1 MASVQIA
8 YSGQY
13 IRNATGGTADGAK
26 LYVYDA
32 QTEDLASIFVDP
44 SEATA
49 ADNPVVA
56 DSAGLMPFRYKGT
69 GDYKV
74 ILKTSAGITLDE
86 QDNIPGPVETDTG
99 VAEFTRPQTP
109 VIVKTAD
116 YTTTTSDLGKVINA
130 NTTGGDVEITLLSA
144 VTAADGALLTV
155 RHTGTANF
163 AKIVTTSTQTITHPA
178 TGSTTTALSLVGY
191 GEAMEFVSDGANW
204 HVKSTAPPLMTP
216 NGPGIIKVADRLATP
231 PGSPSPGAR
240 YILTSTPTDAWS
252 TFAEHDIAEFT
263 GQTGG
268 WIKYTPPSDSG
279 WVAYVQDEDFYYS
292 FVGSA
297 WIATGAQFVPLATQ
311 ANMEAATAGK
321 VVTAD
326 VQRFHP
332 GHPKAWVTFD
342 LSSTAA
348 ILQDYGVAS
357 ITDQGSGDTTVTY
370 DTAFSAATYG
380 FSFGMGFDDDDR
392 AQSIHGK
399 SGATYVV
406 ASARF
411 RSSVADEGASGFVN
425 RELNCITFVGDQ

>member
-204 HVKSTAPPLMTP
+204 HVKSYAPPLMTP

-263 GQTGG
+263 GQSGG
-268 WIKYTPPSDSG
+268 WIKYTPPTDCG
-279 WVAYVQDEDFYYS
+279 WMAYVQDEDRYYS
-292 FVGSA
+292 FQASA
-297 WIATGAQFVPLATQ
+297 WVLGADPAATTSVAGLVQLADQT
-311 ANMEAATAGK
+311 AMEARTASRA
-321 VVTAD
+321 VTAD
-326 VQRFHP
+326 VQHFHP
-332 GHPKAWVTFD
+332 GHPKFWAYITNVLVT
-342 LSSTAA
+342 SYNVT
-348 ILQDYGVAS
+348 S
-357 ITDQGSGDTTVTY
+357 ITDGGTSVTVTIGDDFSSANWCCVATLNDGVAQIGSKAAGSVVVTSSNFAGSGNDPSSYNIV
-370 DTAFSAATYG
+370 G
-380 FSFGMGFDDDDR
+380 F
-392 AQSIHGK
+392 
-399 SGATYVV
+399 
-406 ASARF
+406 
-411 RSSVADEGASGFVN
+411 
-425 RELNCITFVGDQ
+425 GDL